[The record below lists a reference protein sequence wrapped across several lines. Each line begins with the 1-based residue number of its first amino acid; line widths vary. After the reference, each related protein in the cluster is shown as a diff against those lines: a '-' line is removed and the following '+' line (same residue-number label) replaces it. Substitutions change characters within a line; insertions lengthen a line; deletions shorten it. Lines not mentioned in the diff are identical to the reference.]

1 MATFYEPEKNHQA
14 HYIHHLVE
22 SIDFDDSYTFGR
34 PFEYEPRVLL
44 KLVLLAYSYGIFS
57 CRKIER
63 FARENVV
70 AMWLTQEAQ
79 PTYRTIARFV
89 VSDTIEMML
98 KSSFSEFREYLRKNG
113 LIDEAVFIDGTKI
126 LANANKYSFVWKKNT
141 IRYDDLN
148 RQKAKK
154 LLKEIKE
161 SIVNIDF
168 ADDLTV
174 DQLDEICA
182 RLEQRIEYL
191 NEKVEETKK
200 ISPNPAKQERRVAK
214 KYLKQTRERKQK
226 NSKYAEQFAIVG
238 ERNSYSKTDNDA
250 TFMRMKEDPMKNG
263 QTKPGYNLQVAAN
276 NQFALDYTLAP
287 NPTDMRTLIP
297 FLEKMDADVIQGP
310 IVADAGYGSEPNYEF
325 IEDKFGVFDYLI
337 PYNTMLKEETKRWR
351 SDERKVMNW
360 HYNAEDDYYIDPK
373 NVRFNFKRYAYRHDT
388 YGYKRNFK
396 VYEAEKFDED
406 RKENPNALTKKGNVR
421 KIYINPQWEYFK
433 GKVKTNLS
441 NTEKNKIYRRRKY
454 EIEPIFGNLKAYL
467 GFTRFT
473 VRSKKKVNRQMGIAL
488 MALNMWKMSTSS
500 SKISPN
506 NKNKKK
512 TIRIFQN
519 FQKIRMVFFKDRDLC
534 HSLLFALFTLGT
546 LLGNGAYLVHLG
558 QTPLIISHRGVDAK
572 NGVQNTIPAL
582 RKTAQAKPNYIEID
596 IQETKDHKF
605 VVMHD
610 ENLKQ
615 LADLD
620 TSPQEL
626 TLAQLTALT
635 VHENGHQAKI
645 PSFDEYLSVA
655 KQYEQKLLVEIKTTK
670 RDSKN
675 MLKNFFDTYKTTLK
689 QNDHELQSLDYKVIT
704 SAKKYAPTL
713 NAYYI
718 LPYNFIFP
726 QTPANGYTME
736 KTTLNDSFVTQA
748 KLSFKKVYSWTV
760 NSEEDLKKA
769 AFLDVD
775 GIITDNVTEARWVYH
790 NFNANTSYANRLLD
804 AVILLPE

>member
-200 ISPNPAKQERRVAK
+200 ISPNPAKQERRTAK

-534 HSLLFALFTLGT
+534 HSLFAIYCHTLIALDIKHLCYNKAKKEGVYMSETISCRQT
-546 LLGNGAYLVHLG
+546 LAV
-558 QTPLIISHRGVDAK
+558 TSHRVLASDLNEHETVYG
-572 NGVQNTIPAL
+572 GAL
-582 RKTAQAKPNYIEID
+582 LALLDGTASISASRFARSQCVTAALDQVNFIEP
-596 IQETKDHKF
+596 F
-605 VVMHD
+605 VLNDSLCIESYVTGHGKRSL
-610 ENLKQ
+610 EVFVKVIGEH
-615 LADLD
+615 LD
-620 TSPQEL
+620 TSERFLGMTAFLTFVVLDKKVTLPEL
-626 TLAQLTALT
+626 SAETPEEKSLCADFQKRKAYRR
-635 VHENGHQAKI
+635 QKI
-645 PSFDEYLSVA
+645 A
-655 KQYEQKLLVEIKTTK
+655 EQKK
-670 RDSKN
+670 
-675 MLKNFFDTYKTTLK
+675 
-689 QNDHELQSLDYKVIT
+689 LQASLSLD
-704 SAKKYAPTL
+704 
-713 NAYYI
+713 
-718 LPYNFIFP
+718 FP
-726 QTPANGYTME
+726 W
-736 KTTLNDSFVTQA
+736 
-748 KLSFKKVYSWTV
+748 YS
-760 NSEEDLKKA
+760 
-769 AFLDVD
+769 
-775 GIITDNVTEARWVYH
+775 
-790 NFNANTSYANRLLD
+790 
-804 AVILLPE
+804 